1 MKRLLKEVERVTSVT
16 FYEPKVSIR
25 GISEDEIKTN
35 LNNPERFSQSKITL
49 QDVA

>member
-25 GISEDEIKTN
+25 GISEDEIKN
-35 LNNPERFSQSKITL
+35 LNNPERFSESKITL
-49 QDVA
+49 QNVA